1 MAAPT
6 DLEYV
11 ELQLAL
17 EGIGVDSNRR
27 LIRIPAS
34 AAEEIPRLYVCRH
47 AAGWSR
53 YYRFDLLELIVHDLD
68 QLTDEACF
76 DQQSTVRSI
85 LQRQATCRDTWTG
98 SSYVFPTIPP
108 AEASPDVVRLG
119 EAERSLA
126 IAFDPELAPV
136 RP

>member
-17 EGIGVDSNRR
+17 EGIGVDAHRR

-34 AAEEIPRLYVCRH
+34 AAEEIPRLYVCQH
-47 AAGWSR
+47 SAGWTR
-53 YYRFDLLELIVHDLD
+53 YYRFDLPQLIVHTLD

-76 DQQSTVRSI
+76 DQQSTVQSI
-85 LQRQATCRDTWTG
+85 LARQAPCRDTWTG
-98 SSYVFPTIPP
+98 TSYVFPTVPP
-108 AEASPDVVRLG
+108 AEESPDVVRLG
-119 EAERSLA
+119 ESQRS
-126 IAFDPELAPV
+126 
-136 RP
+136 